1 MTLTLNIDENL
12 IQEAQSIGNHQT
24 EQAAITEALK
34 EYIRYHKQLHHFA
47 TLLLCKDFLDLSK
60 ERKYVFVDVAIHEQP

>member
-12 IQEAQSIGNHQT
+12 IQETQSIGNHQT

-34 EYIRYHKQLHHFA
+34 EYIRYHKQRQLIALFG
-47 TLLLCKDFLDLSK
+47 TIDYDETYDYKL
-60 ERKYVFVDVAIHEQP
+60 ERSIR